1 MEDLGFNVYDKF
13 NEVFNEKFNFW
24 DVDEVGNVVRKDQ
37 RYEIGFERLTETNW
51 LNHIIRKNEITAESE
66 FYFAFVEALRR
77 AGFKRLIINLEDET
91 RISAEKQNP

>member
-13 NEVFNEKFNFW
+13 KETFNEKFNFW
-24 DVDEVGNVVRKDQ
+24 DVDEVGNIVRKDQ
-37 RYEIGFERLTETNW
+37 SYEIGCERLTEMNW
-51 LNHIIRKNEITAESE
+51 LNQVIRKNEKTAESE

-91 RISAEKQNP
+91 RISVEK